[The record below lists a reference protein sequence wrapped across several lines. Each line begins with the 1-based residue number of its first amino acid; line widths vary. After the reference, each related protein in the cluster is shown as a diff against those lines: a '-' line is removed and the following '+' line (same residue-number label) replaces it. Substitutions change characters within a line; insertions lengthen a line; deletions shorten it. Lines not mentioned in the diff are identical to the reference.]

1 MCDFCSDIADN
12 DKKLLNKRIKFGE
25 FIYKIGD
32 EYGILVDTGDS
43 FCVGTLANILFCPM
57 CGRNLKG
64 ECGNE

>member
-1 MCDFCSDIADN
+1 MKCGD
-12 DKKLLNKRIKFGE
+12 
-25 FIYKIGD
+25 FIYKIGE

-64 ECGNE
+64 ECDNE